1 MTTTDQNIPATFT
14 AYKTTKLF
22 THETVP
28 KGFTKEHST
37 SKGVWALLHVR
48 TGSLQFMIDENGQEA
63 VYKITPDVP
72 RVIVEEQ
79 PHHIIIDGPV
89 SFQLEF
95 FRDPAAA

>member
-1 MTTTDQNIPATFT
+1 MNINNQSIPDAFT

-48 TGSLQFMIDENGQEA
+48 TGYLKFKLDEDGQET
-63 VYKITPDVP
+63 VYKITPDAP

-95 FRDPAAA
+95 FRDPAEA

>member
-1 MTTTDQNIPATFT
+1 MTTTNQSIPTNFT

-22 THETVP
+22 TDETVP

-48 TGSLQFMIDENGQEA
+48 TGSLDFKIDENGQEA
-63 VYKITPDVP
+63 VYRITPDVP
-72 RVIVEEQ
+72 HVIVEEQ
-79 PHHIIIDGPV
+79 PHHIVIDGPV

-95 FRDPAAA
+95 FRDPAEV